1 MQKQLRE
8 YLLIQLQCEGRNCLA
23 HISKH
28 YVQKHNVPCAKKENM
43 AYPLLL
49 KCTIPKI
56 CKNRLALG
64 VTPLRRLF
72 NIVSVLFVQ

>member
-8 YLLIQLQCEGRNCLA
+8 YLLIQLQCESRNCLA
-23 HISKH
+23 HISKR
-28 YVQKHNVPCAKKENM
+28 YVKKHNVPCAKKHGLSFT
-43 AYPLLL
+43 PVL

-56 CKNRLALG
+56 CMNRLALS